1 MHVRSRDEKVTKSE
15 VGVFASCSSIF
26 LSNDISMIISKI
38 RYEMCIFYLVLKN
51 VSNTWNP
58 AKMLLY
64 FIKYYGPLFVLM
76 HGVIGVS
83 QAMDSRR
90 ARETRRPPSRWDAI
104 FALDPKSAEE
114 QQQRKANQWPN
125 SLGVFSLASKSSPK
139 PKFVDIIAFEWMR
152 KRWTEI
158 FWLRRN
164 NILFEGENFLIAGIL
179 QNIVWII
186 HIVENLLQLKND
198 LRQFHVD
205 IEFAL
210 KISPLPQM
218 SNVDIDLNFW

>member
-1 MHVRSRDEKVTKSE
+1 
-15 VGVFASCSSIF
+15 
-26 LSNDISMIISKI
+26 MIISKI
-38 RYEMCIFYLVLKN
+38 WYEISIFYLFLKN

-114 QQQRKANQWPN
+114 QQQQRKANQWPN

-164 NILFEGENFLIAGIL
+164 NIPSEEKTSWYVKLKK
-179 QNIVWII
+179 NIVLII
-186 HIVENLLQLKND
+186 RIVKSLLRLTNYSRQVSCGHKLCFENIPSSTGEQYWS
-198 LRQFHVD
+198 HC
-205 IEFAL
+205 
-210 KISPLPQM
+210 
-218 SNVDIDLNFW
+218 W